1 MEILEIHSARRGG
14 RGSDRGE
21 HGAAGGADRS
31 DIKVSVSSI
40 IMSMQKLGAN
50 GNNSTRYEESCGT
63 FYTGNDDRS
72 WLCLSARLS
81 LVHLYKH

>member
-1 MEILEIHSARRGG
+1 MEILEIHSGWRGG
-14 RGSDRGE
+14 RGADRGE

-31 DIKVSVSSI
+31 DIKVRVSSI
-40 IMSMQKLGAN
+40 IMSMQKLTVN

-72 WLCLSARLS
+72 RLCLSALFS
-81 LVHLYKH
+81 LVHLYKY